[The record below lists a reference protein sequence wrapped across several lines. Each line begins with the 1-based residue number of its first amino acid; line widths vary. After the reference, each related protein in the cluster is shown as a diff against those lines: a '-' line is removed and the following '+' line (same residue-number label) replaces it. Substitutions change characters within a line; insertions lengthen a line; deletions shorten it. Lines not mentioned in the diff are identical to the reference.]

1 MLETQLERIAT
12 ALERLLPF
20 VEQYATP
27 KHVQAQV
34 LAPEPRP
41 EPVPETP
48 PANVT
53 KLKAKTPTHA
63 EVKSLCMRL
72 VKDGK
77 ADKNKVKAV
86 LSGFDAATIADLKED
101 DLIAAKQALEAL
113 S

>member
-1 MLETQLERIAT
+1 MLEDKLERIAT

-20 VEQYATP
+20 VEQYASPKNLPAPAPTP
-27 KHVQAQV
+27 EP
-34 LAPEPRP
+34 APEP
-41 EPVPETP
+41 ETK

-63 EVKSLCMRL
+63 ELKSLCMRL

-86 LSGFDAATIADLKED
+86 LSGFNAATIADLKDD
-101 DLIAAKQALEAL
+101 DLIPAKQALEAL
-113 S
+113 Q

>member
-1 MLETQLERIAT
+1 MLEDKLERIAT

-20 VEQYATP
+20 VEQYASP
-27 KHVQAQV
+27 QN
-34 LAPEPRP
+34 LSAPEPTP
-41 EPVPETP
+41 TPVPEAP

-63 EVKSLCMRL
+63 ELKSLCMRL

-77 ADKNKVKAV
+77 ADKNKVKTV
-86 LSGFDAATIADLKED
+86 LSGFNAATIADLKED

>member
-1 MLETQLERIAT
+1 MLEDKLERIAT

-20 VEQYATP
+20 VEQYASP
-27 KHVQAQV
+27 KNLPAP
-34 LAPEPRP
+34 APESVS
-41 EPVPETP
+41 EAPVPEAP

-63 EVKSLCMRL
+63 ELKSLCMRL
-72 VKDGK
+72 VKEGK
-77 ADKNKVKAV
+77 ADKVKIKDV
-86 LSGFDAATIADLKED
+86 LSGFKAATIADLKED

>member
-1 MLETQLERIAT
+1 MLEDKLERIAT

-20 VEQYATP
+20 VEQYATQKNLP
-27 KHVQAQV
+27 AP
-34 LAPEPRP
+34 APEP
-41 EPVPETP
+41 EPVPEAP

-63 EVKSLCMRL
+63 ELKALCMRL
-72 VKDGK
+72 VKEGK
-77 ADKNKVKAV
+77 AGKDSIKGTLGLFGV
-86 LSGFDAATIADLKED
+86 ATIAELKED

>member
-1 MLETQLERIAT
+1 MLEDKLERIAT

-27 KHVQAQV
+27 KNLPAP
-34 LAPEPRP
+34 APEPTS
-41 EPVPETP
+41 VPEAP

-63 EVKSLCMRL
+63 ELKALCMRL
-72 VKDGK
+72 VKEGK
-77 ADKNKVKAV
+77 TGKDSIKGTLGLFGV
-86 LSGFDAATIADLKED
+86 ATIADLKED

-113 S
+113 Q

>member
-20 VEQYATP
+20 VEQYAMP
-27 KHVQAQV
+27 KNVQAP
-34 LAPEPRP
+34 APEPTP
-41 EPVPETP
+41 APVPEAT

-63 EVKSLCMRL
+63 ELKSLCMRL
-72 VKDGK
+72 VKEGK
-77 ADKNKVKAV
+77 ADKVKIKEI
-86 LSGFDAATIADLKED
+86 LSGFKAATIADLKED

-113 S
+113 

>member
-1 MLETQLERIAT
+1 MLEDKLERIAT

-20 VEQYATP
+20 VEQYASP
-27 KHVQAQV
+27 KNLSAP
-34 LAPEPRP
+34 APEPTS
-41 EPVPETP
+41 VPEAP

-63 EVKSLCMRL
+63 ELKSLCMRL
-72 VKDGK
+72 VKEGK
-77 ADKNKVKAV
+77 AGKDSIKGTLGLFGV
-86 LSGFDAATIADLKED
+86 ATIADLKED

>member
-27 KHVQAQV
+27 KNVQAS
-34 LAPEPRP
+34 EPTP
-41 EPVPETP
+41 AAVPEA

-63 EVKSLCMRL
+63 ELKALCMRM
-72 VKDGK
+72 VKEGK
-77 ADKNKVKAV
+77 AGKDQIKAV
-86 LSGFDAATIADLKED
+86 LSGFNAATIADLKDD

-113 S
+113 Q

>member
-1 MLETQLERIAT
+1 MLEDKLERIAT

-20 VEQYATP
+20 VEQYASP
-27 KHVQAQV
+27 KN
-34 LAPEPRP
+34 LPTSAPEPTP
-41 EPVPETP
+41 EPEAK

-63 EVKSLCMRL
+63 ELKSLCMRL
-72 VKDGK
+72 VKEGK
-77 ADKNKVKAV
+77 AGKDSIKGTLGLFGV
-86 LSGFDAATIADLKED
+86 ATIADLKED

>member
-27 KHVQAQV
+27 KNVQAA
-34 LAPEPRP
+34 APEPTS
-41 EPVPETP
+41 VPEAP

-63 EVKSLCMRL
+63 ELKALCMRL
-72 VKDGK
+72 VKQGK
-77 ADKNKVKAV
+77 AGKDSIKGTLGLFGV
-86 LSGFDAATIADLKED
+86 ATIAELKEN

-113 S
+113 Q

>member
-20 VEQYATP
+20 VEQATP
-27 KHVQAQV
+27 KHVQAP
-34 LAPEPRP
+34 APEPIP